1 MLEGAGTAAEVVSG
15 ALRLGLGVGWA
26 AGCWPGA
33 GETAAAGAPGEGE
46 RRSCCRDG
54 GGWG

>member
-33 GETAAAGAPGEGE
+33 GEAAAAGAPGEGE